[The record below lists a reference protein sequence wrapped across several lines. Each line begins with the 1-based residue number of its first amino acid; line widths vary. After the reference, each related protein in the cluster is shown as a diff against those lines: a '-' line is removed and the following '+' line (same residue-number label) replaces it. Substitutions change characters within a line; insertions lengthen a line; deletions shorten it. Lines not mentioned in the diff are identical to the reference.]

1 MERNNIFD
9 DDIEEYEKWFI
20 ENNHL
25 LDSEVAAVKQLL
37 PHSGEGIE
45 IGAGTGI
52 FSSRLGIK
60 HGVEPSEKMGAR
72 AIEKGID
79 VVNAFAENLPIP
91 DETYEFALM
100 VTVDCF
106 LEDVRKAFSET
117 WRILFDGGYFVI
129 AFLDRETPLGKIYD
143 QKKHLSN
150 SYRHA
155 TFHSAEEIEKY
166 LELAGFL
173 VQEKRQTIYML
184 DNEFQEI
191 KDGVGEGVFAVIKA
205 KKVSPTHL

>member
-25 LDSEVAAVKQLL
+25 LDAEVAAVKQLL
-37 PHSGEGIE
+37 PHSGEGVE
-45 IGAGTGI
+45 IGVGTGI

-60 HGVEPSEKMGAR
+60 HGIEPSGKMAER

-79 VVNAFAENLPIP
+79 VVNAYAEKLPVP
-91 DETYEFALM
+91 DETYDFVLM

-106 LEDVRKAFSET
+106 LDDVMKAFSET
-117 WRILFDGGYFVI
+117 WRILFEGGYFII

-143 QKKHLSN
+143 QKKHSSH
-150 SYRHA
+150 SYQHA
-155 TFHSAEEIEKY
+155 TFHSAEEIEEY
-166 LELAGFL
+166 LKMTGFL
-173 VQEKRQTIYML
+173 VQEKRQTIYTL
-184 DNEFQEI
+184 DNELQEI

>member
-9 DDIEEYEKWFI
+9 DEIEEYEKWFI

-45 IGAGTGI
+45 IGVGTGI

-60 HGVEPSEKMGAR
+60 HGIEPSEKMAAR

-79 VVNAFAENLPIP
+79 VVNAYAEKLPVP
-91 DETYEFALM
+91 DETYDFVLM

-106 LEDVRKAFSET
+106 LDDVMKAFRET
-117 WRILFDGGYFVI
+117 WRILLDGGYFVI
-129 AFLDRETPLGKIYD
+129 AFLDKETPLGKIYD
-143 QKKHLSN
+143 QKKTLSN

-166 LELAGFL
+166 LDMAGFL
-173 VQEKRQTIYML
+173 VQEKKQTIYTL
-184 DNEFQEI
+184 DNELQGI

-205 KKVSPTHL
+205 KKASPTHL